1 MISGVPYKSQPN
13 RFQGYYKYFG
23 VGGDSCEIRTTLSRW
38 NVAEHKK
45 DIVGQVV
52 FRTTDEISEYT
63 YFDLEIEYYMAGN
76 PDSIDMVFAAS
87 AGGEL
92 FVGGIGST
100 LFVDDFK
107 LVFE

>member
-1 MISGVPYKSQPN
+1 
-13 RFQGYYKYFG
+13 
-23 VGGDSCEIRTTLSRW
+23 
-38 NVAEHKK
+38 
-45 DIVGQVV
+45 
-52 FRTTDEISEYT
+52 
-63 YFDLEIEYYMAGN
+63 MAGN
-76 PDSIDMVFAAS
+76 PDTIDMVFAAS